1 VVAKALRCFW
11 KESDFFLRN
20 RVLVAESAKKYDLTT
35 NTKATKDYFLKLR
48 ALRTFVVKAF
58 SVIAVWPARG
68 PTSRNHAEAFDIE
81 DGADPLCLWFDDRL
95 DSATDFQ
102 LHGIIRA

>member
-1 VVAKALRCFW
+1 MVWAAPASVVAKALRCFW

-48 ALRTFVVKAF
+48 ASDLRGEGFFRDCGV
-58 SVIAVWPARG
+58 AR
-68 PTSRNHAEAFDIE
+68 
-81 DGADPLCLWFDDRL
+81 
-95 DSATDFQ
+95 
-102 LHGIIRA
+102 